1 MLKAE
6 LEVVIKTEEERQ
18 IPRQTITRYFTTDG
32 RLIYEKI
39 TGEVQQTLSEDEL
52 PSAIDFIR

>member
-6 LEVVIKTEEERQ
+6 LEVVIRTEEERQ

-32 RLIYEKI
+32 RLICEK
-39 TGEVQQTLSEDEL
+39 TVAEVQKTLSEDEL
-52 PSAIDFIR
+52 PYASKFI

>member
-6 LEVVIKTEEERQ
+6 LEVVIRTEEERQ

-32 RLIYEKI
+32 RLICEKI
-39 TGEVQQTLSEDEL
+39 VGEVQKTLSEDEL
-52 PSAIDFIR
+52 PSVNGTI

>member
-6 LEVVIKTEEERQ
+6 LEVVIRTGEERQ

-32 RLIYEKI
+32 RLICEKI
-39 TGEVQQTLSEDEL
+39 VGEVQKTLLGDEL
-52 PSAIDFIR
+52 PSVNGTI